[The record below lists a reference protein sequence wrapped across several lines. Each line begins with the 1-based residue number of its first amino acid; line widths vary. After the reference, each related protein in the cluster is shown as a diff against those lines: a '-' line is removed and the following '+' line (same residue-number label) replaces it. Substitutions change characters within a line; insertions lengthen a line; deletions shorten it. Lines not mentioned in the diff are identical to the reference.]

1 MGGFMNNA
9 EKLRSYKIQHE
20 GKVFSTNNCGNVIV
34 LEYLNKRNIFVQFL
48 DTGYKTCVELK
59 ELLNGN
65 IKDYLIPSVCGVGIT
80 GEKGSKKDRE
90 YMLWVG
96 LLERCYSEKR
106 HKNRPTY
113 KSCTTS
119 ENFNY
124 YPYFKSWCNKQIGFG
139 NEGWEL
145 DKDILVKGNK
155 VYSEDTCCF
164 VPAEINVMFTKTDAL
179 RGKHPI
185 GVQYYKPSDC
195 FRAYVG
201 CYSKRIY
208 LGQFN
213 TELEAFR
220 AYKQAKE
227 AYIKEVANKWKD
239 QIDPK
244 VYNALM
250 KYEVEITD

>member
-1 MGGFMNNA
+1 MVNS
-9 EKLRSYKIQHE
+9 KYE
-20 GKVFSTNNCGNVIV
+20 GKVFRTNTSGDLVVTKYINAREVHVKFI
-34 LEYLNKRNIFVQFL
+34 
-48 DTGYKTCVELK
+48 DTGYETVATSGHIKAGSVKDKLK
-59 ELLNGN
+59 PKIYG
-65 IKDYLIPSVCGVGIT
+65 IGVLGDEVTQDLT
-80 GEKGSKKDRE
+80 GVTLKVYALWKN
-90 YMLWVG
+90 MLK
-96 LLERCYSEKR
+96 RCYY
-106 HKNRPTY
+106 HKHVEEYPTY

-124 YPYFKSWCNKQIGFG
+124 YPYFKSWCDKQIGFG

-227 AYIKEVANKWKD
+227 AYIKEVANRWKD
-239 QIDPK
+239 QIDHR
-244 VYNALM
+244 VYKALM
-250 KYEVEITD
+250 NYQVEITD